1 MNATRTSAARSHRA
15 VSVKEA
21 TLTVLPRWGQTAL
34 RGAVHRWNSHL
45 EPERYR
51 AELQRWYRLTKGYDC
66 DLESPRTMG
75 EKIQWLKLYDS
86 TPLKGRLADKY
97 LVRDWVARR
106 IGSEYLVDLLGVWDS
121 PDLIDFRSLPDS
133 FVLQATHGSGWN
145 VIVTDRSTLDV
156 ERTRRRLATWLRRR
170 ASMAGGFQLHYDFC
184 EPRIIGHPYMVD
196 DSGGLRDYKFFTFDG
211 QVQFALGIEG
221 RFVRKTLGT
230 YLPDWSRAPF
240 DYGYNVEW
248 AESIPRPTQLAT
260 MVALAE
266 ELGRGF
272 PLARVDFYEVD
283 GRVYFGEITFTDNN
297 GLADFFPPS
306 FDHEFSQRLSL
317 PERKTFKGVLL

>member
-1 MNATRTSAARSHRA
+1 MSTLN
-15 VSVKEA
+15 VKDV
-21 TLTVLPRWGQTAL
+21 TLCVLPEWAETAL
-34 RGAVHRWNSHL
+34 RRAVYHWNCQLS
-45 EPERYR
+45 PEQYR
-51 AELQRWYRLTKGYDC
+51 IELQRWYRLTKGRDC
-66 DLESPRTMG
+66 DLDSPRTMG

-97 LVRDWVARR
+97 LVRQWVADT
-106 IGSEYLVDLLGVWDS
+106 IGPQYLPELLGVWDS
-121 PDLIDFRSLPDS
+121 PELIDFDALPDS
-133 FVLQATHGSGWN
+133 FVLKATHGSGWN
-145 VIVTDRSTLDV
+145 VIVKDKSTLDV
-156 ERTRRRLATWLRRR
+156 ERTRRRLATWLGRR

-184 EPRIIGHPYMVD
+184 EPRIIGHPYMAD

-211 QVQFALGIEG
+211 RVQFALGIEG
-221 RFVRKTLGT
+221 RFVRKTLGA

-240 DYGYNVEW
+240 DYGYNAEW
-248 AESIPRPTQLAT
+248 ADSIPRPSGLET

-297 GLADFFPPS
+297 GLADFFPSS

-317 PERKTFKGVLL
+317 PEQKAFKGVLL